1 MFVNKK
7 MSVVAYANGF
17 TLWQY
22 QTSEE
27 TVKEVCE
34 PDFFVK
40 IRTLCAVGDIIIIVA
55 KDGTSIKAITKLDPQ
70 VLVGNLIK

>member
-1 MFVNKK
+1 MFVNKN

-22 QTSEE
+22 QSNDENLNQI
-27 TVKEVCE
+27 CE
-34 PDFFVK
+34 PDYFAK
-40 IRTLCAVGDIIIIVA
+40 IVTLCAIGDIIIIVA
-55 KDGTSIKAITKLDPQ
+55 KDGTSIKTITKLDPQ